1 MFKSEIDSAAYFQH
15 SADLRNDI
23 RVRAVRRKFG
33 NEGYAV
39 MNYLFELMTE
49 KPEFKLEFSPI
60 DRELLAADFEV
71 DTEWLND
78 FVFYC
83 EEVQLFNI
91 NIDENTLSS
100 DFLKEVFRPLLE
112 LRARRAEAG
121 RKGGFARK
129 RTDATQSQAMPSNA
143 TQTQAL
149 PSSRVENSRV
159 EDRIGEDI
167 ELTKEEIKEDKQSQA
182 MPSNA
187 TQTQALPSS
196 RVENSRVEDRIG
208 EDIELTK
215 EEIKEDNSLDA
226 NASTSSEKTDD
237 AQSFNKKGFIEF
249 FNKTMKEAGA
259 SIPRIESI
267 KGRREAA
274 IKARIREFGKVKVM
288 RAIEIAAK
296 SQFLNGGGERAFIAS
311 LDWIMRPN
319 NFPKVVEGNYNNN
332 NTHANGDCKPNNN
345 RRRGV
350 EVTATCA
357 EDYLNSTF

>member
-1 MFKSEIDSAAYFQH
+1 MFKSESDSAAYFQH
-15 SADLRNDI
+15 SANLRNDI

-100 DFLKEVFRPLLE
+100 DFLKEIFKPLFE
-112 LRARRAEAG
+112 LRQ
-121 RKGGFARK
+121 K
-129 RTDATQSQAMPSNA
+129 RSEQQRNNVMKRWNA
-143 TQTQAL
+143 KNTTVNNGIPNDTTVNNGIQWNTVEK
-149 PSSRVENSRV
+149 SRVEIEKSIG
-159 EDRIGEDI
+159 EERIGED
-167 ELTKEEIKEDKQSQA
+167 T
-182 MPSNA
+182 
-187 TQTQALPSS
+187 
-196 RVENSRVEDRIG
+196 
-208 EDIELTK
+208 ELTK
-215 EEIKEDNSLDA
+215 EEIKEDNYIDA

-237 AQSFNKKGFIEF
+237 AQGESFNKNGFIEF
-249 FNKTMKEAGA
+249 FNKTMEESGA

-274 IKARIREFGKVKVM
+274 IKARISEFGKAKVM

-296 SQFLNGGGERAFIAS
+296 SQFLNGGGDKAFIAS
-311 LDWIMRPN
+311 CDWIMRPN
-319 NFPKVVEGNYNNN
+319 NFPKVVEGNYNTINN
-332 NTHANGDCKPNNN
+332 HANGDSDQGHN

-350 EVTATCA
+350 ETTATCA
-357 EDYLNSTF
+357 EDYRNSSF

>member
-1 MFKSEIDSAAYFQH
+1 MFKSECDSAAYFQH
-15 SADLRNDI
+15 SANLRNDI

-91 NIDENTLSS
+91 NIDENTLYS
-100 DFLKEVFRPLLE
+100 DFLKEVFRPLFE

-121 RKGGFARK
+121 RKGGLARK
-129 RTDATQSQAMPSNA
+129 GTKADESKAK
-143 TQTQAL
+143 QTQANASNAKQCQAM
-149 PSSRVENSRV
+149 PSSRVEKSRV
-159 EDRIGEDI
+159 EIEKSIGEERIGEDT
-167 ELTKEEIKEDKQSQA
+167 ELTKE
-182 MPSNA
+182 
-187 TQTQALPSS
+187 
-196 RVENSRVEDRIG
+196 
-208 EDIELTK
+208 LT
-215 EEIKEDNSLDA
+215 KEDNSLDA

-237 AQSFNKKGFIEF
+237 AQGESFNKKGFIEF
-249 FNKTMKEAGA
+249 FNKTMEESGA

-274 IKARIREFGKVKVM
+274 IKARISEFGKAKVM

-296 SQFLNGGGERAFIAS
+296 SQFLNGGGEKAFIAS
-311 LDWIMRPN
+311 CDWIMRPN
-319 NFPKVVEGNYNNN
+319 NFPKVVEGNYNNIN
-332 NTHANGDCKPNNN
+332 IHTNGDSKPNNN

-350 EVTATCA
+350 EITATCA

>member
-129 RTDATQSQAMPSNA
+129 RTDAT
-143 TQTQAL
+143 
-149 PSSRVENSRV
+149 
-159 EDRIGEDI
+159 
-167 ELTKEEIKEDKQSQA
+167 QSQA

>member
-15 SADLRNDI
+15 SANLRNDI

-71 DTEWLND
+71 DKEWLND

-91 NIDENTLSS
+91 NIDGNTLYS
-100 DFLKEVFRPLLE
+100 DFLKEIFKPLFE
-112 LRARRAEAG
+112 LRQ
-121 RKGGFARK
+121 K
-129 RTDATQSQAMPSNA
+129 RSEQQRNNVMKRWNA
-143 TQTQAL
+143 KNTTVNNGI
-149 PSSRVENSRV
+149 PNDTTVNNGIPWNTVEKSRVEIEKSIG
-159 EDRIGEDI
+159 EESIGED
-167 ELTKEEIKEDKQSQA
+167 T
-182 MPSNA
+182 
-187 TQTQALPSS
+187 
-196 RVENSRVEDRIG
+196 
-208 EDIELTK
+208 ELTK
-215 EEIKEDNSLDA
+215 EEIKEDNSIEA
-226 NASTSSEKTDD
+226 KASTSSEKTDD
-237 AQSFNKKGFIEF
+237 AQGESFNKKGFIEF
-249 FNKTMKEAGA
+249 FNKTMDDAGA
-259 SIPRIESI
+259 SIPRIETI
-267 KGRREAA
+267 QGRREAA
-274 IKARIREFGKVKVM
+274 IKARISEFGKAKVM

-296 SQFLNGGGERAFIAS
+296 SQFLNGGGEKAFIAS
-311 LDWIMRPN
+311 CDWIMRPN
-319 NFPKVVEGNYNNN
+319 NFPKVVEGNYNNI

-350 EVTATCA
+350 EITATCA

>member
-1 MFKSEIDSAAYFQH
+1 MFKSESDSAAYFQH
-15 SADLRNDI
+15 SANLRNDI

-100 DFLKEVFRPLLE
+100 DFLKEIFKPLFE
-112 LRARRAEAG
+112 LRQ
-121 RKGGFARK
+121 K
-129 RTDATQSQAMPSNA
+129 RSEQQRNNVMKRWNA
-143 TQTQAL
+143 KNTTVNNGIPNDTTVNNGIQWNTVEK
-149 PSSRVENSRV
+149 SRVEIEKSIG
-159 EDRIGEDI
+159 EERIGED
-167 ELTKEEIKEDKQSQA
+167 T
-182 MPSNA
+182 
-187 TQTQALPSS
+187 
-196 RVENSRVEDRIG
+196 
-208 EDIELTK
+208 ELTK
-215 EEIKEDNSLDA
+215 EEIKEDNYIDA

-237 AQSFNKKGFIEF
+237 AQGESFNKKGFIEF
-249 FNKTMKEAGA
+249 FNKTMDDAGA
-259 SIPRIESI
+259 SIPRIETI
-267 KGRREAA
+267 QGRREAA
-274 IKARIREFGKVKVM
+274 IKARISEFGKAKVM

-296 SQFLNGGGERAFIAS
+296 SQFLNGGGEKAFIAS
-311 LDWIMRPN
+311 CDWIMRPN
-319 NFPKVVEGNYNNN
+319 NFPKVVEGNYNNIN
-332 NTHANGDCKPNNN
+332 IHTNGDSKPNNN

-350 EVTATCA
+350 EITATCA

>member
-15 SADLRNDI
+15 SANLRNDI

-91 NIDENTLSS
+91 NIDENTLYS
-100 DFLKEVFRPLLE
+100 DFLKEVFRPLFE

-121 RKGGFARK
+121 RKGGLARK
-129 RTDATQSQAMPSNA
+129 GIKADESNAKQCQAM
-143 TQTQAL
+143 
-149 PSSRVENSRV
+149 PSSRVEKSRV
-159 EDRIGEDI
+159 EESIG
-167 ELTKEEIKEDKQSQA
+167 
-182 MPSNA
+182 
-187 TQTQALPSS
+187 
-196 RVENSRVEDRIG
+196 EDRIG

-215 EEIKEDNSLDA
+215 EEIKEDNYIDA

-237 AQSFNKKGFIEF
+237 AQGESFNKKGFIEF
-249 FNKTMKEAGA
+249 FNKTMEESGA

-274 IKARIREFGKVKVM
+274 IKARISEFGKAKVM

-296 SQFLNGGGERAFIAS
+296 SQFLNGGGEKAFIAS
-311 LDWIMRPN
+311 CDWIMRPN
-319 NFPKVVEGNYNNN
+319 NFPKVVEGNYNNIN
-332 NTHANGDCKPNNN
+332 IHTNGDSKPNNN

-350 EVTATCA
+350 EITATCA

>member
-1 MFKSEIDSAAYFQH
+1 MFKSESDSAAYFQH
-15 SADLRNDI
+15 SANLRNDI

-39 MNYLFELMTE
+39 MVYLFELMTE

-100 DFLKEVFRPLLE
+100 DFLKEIFRPLFG
-112 LRARRAEAG
+112 LRQ
-121 RKGGFARK
+121 K
-129 RTDATQSQAMPSNA
+129 RSEQQRNNVMKRWNA
-143 TQTQAL
+143 KNTTVNNGI
-149 PSSRVENSRV
+149 PNDTTVNNGIPWNTVEKSRVEKSIG
-159 EDRIGEDI
+159 EERIGEDT
-167 ELTKEEIKEDKQSQA
+167 EL
-182 MPSNA
+182 N
-187 TQTQALPSS
+187 
-196 RVENSRVEDRIG
+196 
-208 EDIELTK
+208 
-215 EEIKEDNSLDA
+215 KEDNSLDA

-237 AQSFNKKGFIEF
+237 AQGESFNKKGFIEF
-249 FNKTMKEAGA
+249 FNKTMEESGA

-274 IKARIREFGKVKVM
+274 IKARISEFGKAKVM

-296 SQFLNGGGERAFIAS
+296 SQFLNGGGEKAFIAS
-311 LDWIMRPN
+311 CDWIMRPN
-319 NFPKVVEGNYNNN
+319 NFPKVVEGNYNNIN
-332 NTHANGDCKPNNN
+332 IHTNGDSKPNNN

-350 EVTATCA
+350 EITATCA